1 MPEKIRL
8 IVLAVVE
15 EEKSTKEDFGRFIS
29 RIRSKYAD
37 AIGTEEITLKALK
50 GD

>member
-1 MPEKIRL
+1 MAEKVKL

-15 EEKSTKEDFGRFIS
+15 EKLHREEEFRDFIS
-29 RIRSKYAD
+29 RIRSKYAE
-37 AIGTEEITLKALK
+37 AIGTEDITLKALR